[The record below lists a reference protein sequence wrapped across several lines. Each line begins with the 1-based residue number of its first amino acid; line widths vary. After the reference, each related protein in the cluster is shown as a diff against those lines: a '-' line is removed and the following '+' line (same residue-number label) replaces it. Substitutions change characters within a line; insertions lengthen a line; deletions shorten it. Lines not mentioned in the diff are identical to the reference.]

1 MSTTRTTPVENPPPV
16 APAQEPATGTVLG
29 RSGSGRAHLTWRVST
44 IASVCTIVVVLA
56 YAVFTPLL
64 ADAQDLA
71 ANLGDSR
78 QAPSAAHWFGTD
90 ANGHDLVVRIA
101 QALQVSLLIASIC
114 AISATVIGVL
124 VGGLAA
130 VFGGWVDATLMR
142 LADAVN
148 ALPHLLLGIV
158 IVALFKGSVA
168 AIVISV
174 VATHWSFIARLV
186 RSAALTARAMEYVD
200 SAYLAGAGRWHVLHR
215 HLLPA
220 AIGQALI
227 GVTLMLPH
235 AIWHESALS
244 FLGLGLSP
252 DQPSLGTLLAQS
264 RGEVLLGGWWTLVCP
279 AAPLVAVTLATAG
292 LAAAL
297 QRRLAPPADS
307 REVSS

>member
-1 MSTTRTTPVENPPPV
+1 MKERTGWR
-16 APAQEPATGTVLG
+16 PATVVSVLTV
-29 RSGSGRAHLTWRVST
+29 
-44 IASVCTIVVVLA
+44 VVVLA
-56 YAVFTPLL
+56 YAVVVPLI
-64 ADAQDLA
+64 ADAPDLA
-71 ANLGDSR
+71 ADLGNSR
-78 QAPSAAHWFGTD
+78 RPPSAAHWFGTD
-90 ANGHDLVVRIA
+90 ANGHDLVTRIA
-101 QALQVSLLIASIC
+101 QALRVSLLIATVC
-114 AISATVIGVL
+114 AVSATVIGVL
-124 VGGLAA
+124 VGGVAA
-130 VFGGWVDATLMR
+130 VCGGWVDAVLMR

-200 SAYLAGAGRWHVLHR
+200 SAYLAGAGRWHVLRR

-220 AIGQALI
+220 AIGQAVI

-279 AAPLVAVTLATAG
+279 AAPLVAVTLATSG